1 MNNTRD
7 DLGLCTPIEYFQSS
21 KNNDIYD
28 VLPFVAPEVLKGQS
42 YTFASDIYSFS
53 MIMWEY
59 ISEVPPFDNEAYDF
73 QLSLDICK
81 DEYSR
86 YTFVL
91 EYADGNSLNSYLDKY
106 FNKLDWNEK
115 FKLAFQLASAV
126 SYLHEINI
134 IHCNLNTLNIFIHQ
148 KNIKLSNLGLSK
160 KINRKSKMIG
170 SYIDPKSLNDQNYL
184 LNKKSD
190 VYSIG
195 ILMKQISNGYKP
207 DYNENK
213 IINENLYIQEE
224 REEITKYIRLYT
236 DCLNYEPD
244 ERPNTQKIVKI
255 LDHLNS
261 FKSDIKHSKN
271 IVIHNDSAKIT
282 DFGISK
288 NMNNDTSS
296 HIVNFGRIPYIDP
309 KRLFDD
315 KFQYIKASDI
325 YSFGVLM
332 WEISSGIPPFKDII
346 GEKLELTLDLIKG
359 KREATIKNTPED
371 YEKLYK
377 QCWDSEPEKR
387 PTIKIILV
395 KIKKF
400 IIENLYQ
407 SCLDSNPE
415 KKPTIIEILE
425 VSKTMGLLGLPFEEL
440 FQKYF
445 AEIEEISVNDN
456 NISAEGNFNSI
467 PEMQTDE
474 SEFDNI
480 QSKTYY
486 DLCLP

>member
-1 MNNTRD
+1 M
-7 DLGLCTPIEYFQSS
+7 DLRRYSKNCQKKKKLQSIKQILETLIDELAGPVYNAPDACILNGLCTPIEYFQSS

-81 DEYSR
+81 GKRPKDIE
-86 YTFVL
+86 
-91 EYADGNSLNSYLDKY
+91 NIP
-106 FNKLDWNEK
+106 K
-115 FKLAFQLASAV
+115 F
-126 SYLHEINI
+126 
-134 IHCNLNTLNIFIHQ
+134 
-148 KNIKLSNLGLSK
+148 
-160 KINRKSKMIG
+160 
-170 SYIDPKSLNDQNYL
+170 YIDLMKRYHNTNEYLLNNGDLQNYL
-184 LNKKSD
+184 EKNFKSLTWINKKH
-190 VYSIG
+190 
-195 ILMKQISNGYKP
+195 LALQIAEGLNYLH
-207 DYNENK
+207 NEN
-213 IINENLYIQEE
+213 
-224 REEITKYIRLYT
+224 
-236 DCLNYEPD
+236 
-244 ERPNTQKIVKI
+244 I
-255 LDHLNS
+255 LH
-261 FKSDIKHSKN
+261 
-271 IVIHNDSAKIT
+271 
-282 DFGISK
+282 
-288 NMNNDTSS
+288 
-296 HIVNFGRIPYIDP
+296 R
-309 KRLFDD
+309 
-315 KFQYIKASDI
+315 
-325 YSFGVLM
+325 
-332 WEISSGIPPFKDII
+332 
-346 GEKLELTLDLIKG
+346 DLG

-456 NISAEGNFNSI
+456 NISAEV
-467 PEMQTDE
+467 P
-474 SEFDNI
+474 
-480 QSKTYY
+480 
-486 DLCLP
+486 